1 MRVRDLPGW
10 PPDAAG
16 TIPACGGI
24 TALSPEDVLLREVTR
39 IEKDRVKFNGDFN
52 GALVRYTQKTPDDWS
67 AKRLGEIVAANLGN
81 TVFSIGVIEI
91 PEE

>member
-1 MRVRDLPGW
+1 M
-10 PPDAAG
+10 
-16 TIPACGGI
+16 

-39 IEKDRVKFNGDFN
+39 IGKDHVEFNGDFN
-52 GALVRYTQKTPDDWS
+52 GSLARYAQKTPDEWT
-67 AKRLGEIVAANLGN
+67 AKRLGEILVANLGN